1 MAEINAKIHLF
12 GLCALLI
19 VTAMSDS
26 RTLIDDD
33 EEGGYGGADDVV
45 VAYRPTALLSHSNW
59 PSRWQPSI
67 GIGSSIRNLPAA
79 TDFFG
84 VNARQRRRSAGFDAF
99 MNANNWEQ
107 QIQIAALPKPR

>member
-1 MAEINAKIHLF
+1 MAEINAKIILF

-19 VTAMSDS
+19 VAAMCDS
-26 RTLIDDD
+26 RTLIDAD
-33 EEGGYGGADDVV
+33 EEGGYDGADDVV
-45 VAYRPTALLSHSNW
+45 VAYRPTALAGSW

-67 GIGSSIRNLPAA
+67 GIGSSVRNLPPA

-107 QIQIAALPKPR
+107 QMQIAALPKPR